1 MDRDRASLSS
11 FLKRQSPVYIE
22 QEILSIS
29 RDAPAHQD
37 HDTVAED
44 DVKLLCT
51 FLHYIEDML
60 QARED
65 LEFSQVRHP
74 AALHHDEPAFVVLQV
89 LLKLVL
95 QQNMAWIIATP
106 QLSRTVS
113 RIQLELKKCWDPL
126 QSLMDATN
134 CMITLFSGMH
144 E

>member
-1 MDRDRASLSS
+1 M
-11 FLKRQSPVYIE
+11 
-22 QEILSIS
+22 
-29 RDAPAHQD
+29 
-37 HDTVAED
+37 AED
-44 DVKLLCT
+44 DVQHLRA

-65 LEFSQVRHP
+65 LEFSQVSP
-74 AALHHDEPAFVVLQV
+74 SSTVLSGIISPVLQV

-106 QLSRTVS
+106 ELTETVS
-113 RIQLELKKCWDPL
+113 RIQMELERCWDPL

-144 E
+144 A